1 MDMLIMSSVVAY
13 PIISAGSRG
22 IAWGIQQSWCS
33 RVILSTSQIHS
44 SAPHFRTINQIIRDG
59 PIKRKPKKKS
69 ILDGNPQMK
78 GIVLQVMIRKP
89 KKPNSAQRK
98 CCRVRLSNGK
108 ELTAYIPR
116 EGHTLQEH
124 NVVLVEGGRT
134 QDLPGIKIKV
144 IRGKYD
150 CAHPVKRWDDVHM
163 RWRAYSL
170 FMLELIIR
178 RGYWSSRKYI
188 L

>member
-1 MDMLIMSSVVAY
+1 MSSVVAY

-150 CAHPVKRWDDVHM
+150 CAHPVKR
-163 RWRAYSL
+163 
-170 FMLELIIR
+170 
-178 RGYWSSRKYI
+178 
-188 L
+188 